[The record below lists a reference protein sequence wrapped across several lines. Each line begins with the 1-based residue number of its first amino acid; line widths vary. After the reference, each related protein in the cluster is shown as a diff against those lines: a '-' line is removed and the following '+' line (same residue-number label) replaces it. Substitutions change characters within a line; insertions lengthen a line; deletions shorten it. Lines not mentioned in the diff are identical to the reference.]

1 MRRCPNLHQSGM
13 GCWTYHCDMQTHSSP
28 QKQRWVSWLHVMCVQ
43 DRPRKERLCAE
54 QLAKPCLH
62 HFSWSHIIY
71 HLWLEKVSVLQPVHR
86 QCLEMGQLVLS
97 SFLSPLVSG
106 SRKFKSNIT
115 GCTSCF
121 SQLGH
126 REGCGEKHGGTG
138 QRKRKRKEK
147 VSCVLRGSRSP
158 FRLERK
164 SDAKSVFSQCKNSY
178 PVASSK
184 GVGNSMWETL
194 W

>member
-1 MRRCPNLHQSGM
+1 MRCPNLYHSGM
-13 GCWTYHCDMQTHSSP
+13 GCWTYHCDIQTHSSP
-28 QKQRWVSWLHVMCVQ
+28 QKERWVSWLHVTCVQ
-43 DRPRKERLCAE
+43 GRPRKERLCAA
-54 QLAKPCLH
+54 QLAEPCLR
-62 HFSWSHIIY
+62 HFWWSHIIY

-86 QCLEMGQLVLS
+86 PCLEMGQLVLS
-97 SFLSPLVSG
+97 SFLSLLVLG

-138 QRKRKRKEK
+138 QGKRKRKEK
-147 VSCVLRGSRSP
+147 VSCVLRGSRSASH
-158 FRLERK
+158 LERK
-164 SDAKSVFSQCKNSY
+164 SDAKSAFSQCKNSY

-184 GVGNSMWETL
+184 GVGNSMRETL